1 MTKYQSYSRHIMHT
15 VIEWKNGNGEV
26 EDSDAVE
33 TSADMATET
42 LVTDRLQD
50 IHIKRKTAR
59 RIFSGL

>member
-1 MTKYQSYSRHIMHT
+1 MHT

-33 TSADMATET
+33 TSADMATEA